1 MVLLTL
7 SDYIKKYREEHEL
20 SYQAFGKL
28 VGLSKQYVSN
38 LEKGINN
45 DGKPLSPTISTY
57 SKIAKGTGISET
69 ALLSMLD
76 DSVTINPKEV
86 SVIERKYNALDK
98 HGKKVVDFV
107 LDAEYQRCIGKDETS
122 VPKTR
127 IVPLFR
133 AAAGKGEPTDGV
145 PFEDYEILAPVPG
158 DFAVK
163 ISGPSMEPEYHHGDI
178 VMCTKKI
185 PDPGEIG
192 VIMVDGFLLVKQVL
206 ADNKGIYLHS
216 FNKDYEDISLL
227 YEGND
232 TVSSYGTVIRKKGS
246 R

>member
-1 MVLLTL
+1 MTL
-7 SDYIKKYREEHEL
+7 SEYIKKYRTDHDL
-20 SYQAFGKL
+20 SYQGFAKL

-45 DGKPLSPTISTY
+45 DGKPLSPTMSTY
-57 SKIAKGTGISET
+57 AKIAKGTGISES
-69 ALLSMLD
+69 ALLGMLD
-76 DSVTINPKEV
+76 DTVTVNPK
-86 SVIERKYNALDK
+86 SVNPLQAKYNALDP

-107 LDAEYQRCIGKDETS
+107 LDEEYKRCIGKDETS

-133 AAAGKGEPTDGV
+133 AAAGLGEPVDGV

-163 ISGPSMEPEYHHGDI
+163 VSGNSMEPEFHDGDI
-178 VMCTKKI
+178 VMWSNRV
-185 PDPGEIG
+185 PEPGEIG
-192 VIMVDGFLLVKQVL
+192 VVMVDGFLLVKQMR
-206 ADNKGIYLHS
+206 ADSKGIYLHS
-216 FNKDYEDISLL
+216 FNKDYKDISLL

-232 TVSSYGTVIRKKGS
+232 TVASYGTVIRRKK
-246 R
+246 

>member
-1 MVLLTL
+1 MGLNF
-7 SDYIKKYREEHEL
+7 DIKKRREELGYTQKEI
-20 SYQAFGKL
+20 SEACNVSEATVSRWESGGIINMKRDKISKL
-28 VGLSKQYVSN
+28 AKILQVKPSDIIGESTEVHQPKAKESP
-38 LEKGINN
+38 LEK
-45 DGKPLSPTISTY
+45 
-57 SKIAKGTGISET
+57 
-69 ALLSMLD
+69 
-76 DSVTINPKEV
+76 
-86 SVIERKYNALDK
+86 KYNTLDA

-158 DFAVK
+158 EFAVQ
-163 ISGPSMEPEYHHGDI
+163 ISGDSMEPEYHHGDI